1 MFIQV
6 AETPNPNALKFILEE
21 RILEGGEVYHFSS
34 KESCESELANQ
45 LFTIE
50 NITDIFLGANFISVS
65 INDYT
70 KWNLL
75 KPKILSIIT
84 DFLITGASVIAH
96 NTNNVNVEKI
106 VGKNAEEQEVIDRI
120 TEMFEDRIRP
130 AVAMD
135 GGDILFRKYIDGKV
149 YISMYGACSGCPSAG
164 VTLKN
169 GIENMLKYYIPEV
182 TEVIDIEQYD

>member
-1 MFIQV
+1 M
-6 AETPNPNALKFILEE
+6 
-21 RILEGGEVYHFSS
+21 
-34 KESCESELANQ
+34 
-45 LFTIE
+45 E
-50 NITDIFLGANFISVS
+50 NITDVFLGANFISVT
-65 INDYT
+65 IDDYT
-70 KWNLL
+70 KWSLL
-75 KPKILSIIT
+75 KPKILSLIT
-84 DFLITGASVIAH
+84 DYLITGAPVIVASPNH
-96 NTNNVNVEKI
+96 MSSEKI
-106 VGKNAEEQEVIDRI
+106 VGKDETEQEVIDRI

-135 GGDILFRKYIDGKV
+135 GGDILFRKYVAGKV